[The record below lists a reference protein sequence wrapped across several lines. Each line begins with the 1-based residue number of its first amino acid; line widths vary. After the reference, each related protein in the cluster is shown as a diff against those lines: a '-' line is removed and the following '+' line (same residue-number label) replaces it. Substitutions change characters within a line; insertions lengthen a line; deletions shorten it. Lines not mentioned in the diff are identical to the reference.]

1 MNTGRRITALRA
13 EMEKA
18 GVEAMLVASGVN
30 RRYLSGFTGTSG
42 ALLFTPGGQYL
53 LTDFRYMTQAPAQ
66 APDYRVV
73 EHAPEMMDTV
83 KELLAEAGVKRL
95 GFEERHVSY
104 ADWASWSKKLA
115 PVELVPLDGL
125 PEKLRVRK
133 DEDEIAVIRQAA
145 KLADAAYAHIL
156 HFARPGVTELD
167 LAAELEAFMRKNGAS
182 GPTFDTI
189 VASGERS
196 ALPHGV
202 AGTRKLQPGEFV
214 TFDFGALYQGYCSD
228 LTRTIVVGEPTDRH
242 REIYGI
248 VLEAQEHALA
258 NIRPGMTGREADAL
272 TRDVIA
278 RYGYGEFFGH
288 GTGHGIGLEIHE
300 APRLSRHSDAVLE
313 PGMVVT
319 VEPGIYIPGFGGVRI
334 EDDVVITESG
344 IEVLTSSPKAFFATG

>member
-1 MNTGRRITALRA
+1 MKIESRIQALRA
-13 EMEKA
+13 ELEAA
-18 GVEAMLVASGVN
+18 GLEAMLVASSFN

-42 ALLFTPGGQYL
+42 ALLFTPRGQYL

-66 APDYRVV
+66 ATDYTVV
-73 EHAPEMMDTV
+73 EHAPDMMETV
-83 KELLAEAGVKRL
+83 GTLLAEAGVKKL

-104 ADWASWSKKLA
+104 ADWSAWSKALA
-115 PVELVPLDGL
+115 PVELVPVEGL
-125 PEKLRVRK
+125 AEKLRVKK
-133 DEDEIAVIRQAA
+133 DAGEIAVIEEAA

-156 HFARPGVTELD
+156 HFVRPGVTELD
-167 LAAELEAFMRKNGAS
+167 LAAELESFMRKNGAT
-182 GPTFDTI
+182 GPAFDTI

-196 ALPHGV
+196 AMPHGV
-202 AGTRKLQPGEFV
+202 ASGRKLQPGEFV
-214 TFDFGALYQGYCSD
+214 TFDFGAYFQGYCSD

-242 REIYGI
+242 REIYAI

-258 NIRPGMTGREADAL
+258 NLKPGMTGREADAL

-300 APRLSRHSDAVLE
+300 APRLSQRSDTVLV

-334 EDDVVITESG
+334 EDDVVVTDTG
-344 IEVLTSSPKAFFATG
+344 IRVLTSSPKAFFATG

>member
-1 MNTGRRITALRA
+1 MGTKSRIEALRA
-13 EMEKA
+13 GLEAA
-18 GVEAMLVASGVN
+18 GLEAMLVASGCN
-30 RRYLSGFTGTSG
+30 RRYLSGFTGTAG
-42 ALLFTPGGQYL
+42 ALLFTPRGQYL

-66 APDYRVV
+66 AVDYQVV
-73 EHAPEMMDTV
+73 EHAPDMMDTV
-83 KELLAEAGVKRL
+83 KALLAEAGVTRL

-104 ADWASWSKKLA
+104 ADWSSWSKALA
-115 PVELVPLDGL
+115 PVELVPAGDL
-125 PEKLRVRK
+125 PEKLRAKK
-133 DEDEIAVIRQAA
+133 DEEEIAVIREAA
-145 KLADAAYAHIL
+145 RLADAAYAHIL
-156 HFARPGVTELD
+156 HFVRPGVTELD
-167 LAAELEAFMRKNGAS
+167 LAAELESFMRKNGAS
-182 GPTFDTI
+182 GPSFDTI

-196 ALPHGV
+196 AMPHGV
-202 AGTRKLQPGEFV
+202 ASGRKLQSGEFV

-228 LTRTIVVGEPTDRH
+228 LTRTIVVGEATDRH

-272 TRDVIA
+272 TRDVIT

-300 APRLSRHSDAVLE
+300 APRLSQRSDTVLE

-334 EDDVVITESG
+334 EDDVVVTESG
-344 IEVLTSSPKAFFATG
+344 IHVLTSSPKAFFATG